1 MDNRIKTEGNNIV
14 EMPVSLLVFQQ
25 GDYYVAYCPS
35 LELSSYGISVED
47 AKEGFDD
54 AMNIYLEH
62 CEKQGTL
69 EADLVKHGWTIE
81 RKPTKLEPPARI
93 KLDIPAAQL
102 LRHSIRQATVVK
114 KAETSRQS

>member
-1 MDNRIKTEGNNIV
+1 MNNKIKTDGNNIV
-14 EMPVSLLVFQQ
+14 VMQVSLLVFKQ

-62 CEKQGTL
+62 CKENGTL
-69 EADLVKHGWTIE
+69 ETDLIKHGWSIE
-81 RKPTKLEPPARI
+81 RKPAKLEPPAMI
-93 KLDIPAAQL
+93 KLSIPAGKLISQYNENWYMP
-102 LRHSIRQATVVK
+102 IN
-114 KAETSRQS
+114 